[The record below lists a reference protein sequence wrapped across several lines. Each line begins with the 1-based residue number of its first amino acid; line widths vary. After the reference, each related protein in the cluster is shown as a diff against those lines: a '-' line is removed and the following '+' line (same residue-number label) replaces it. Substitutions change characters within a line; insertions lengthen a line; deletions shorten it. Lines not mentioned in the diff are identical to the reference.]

1 MPKYRVLVSRIRTRA
16 ITVEVDADNKKQA
29 MQLAQSKASNED
41 KKFDAVQGYSS
52 KFESIY
58 ASEIE

>member
-1 MPKYRVLVSRIRTRA
+1 
-16 ITVEVDADNKKQA
+16 